1 MVKLNISNLVG
12 LPYDFNIDKTDII
25 PPLSWQGRELEITW
39 WVAFPYTLFVFQDV
53 QTLTKENIM
62 VEEDMDLEDDQE
74 KEEPSKKKKKCNP
87 DKLRVSL

>member
-1 MVKLNISNLVG
+1 M
-12 LPYDFNIDKTDII
+12 
-25 PPLSWQGRELEITW
+25 
-39 WVAFPYTLFVFQDV
+39 FQDV